1 MLIGEPGVLHPL
13 VVSKNWQV
21 LHSLSPQGCNLSQNS
36 EQMAEGKAIL
46 TVVHSSNT
54 GHASTAAEN
63 SVFK

>member
-1 MLIGEPGVLHPL
+1 MLGGEAGVLHPL
-13 VVSKNWQV
+13 VLSKIK
-21 LHSLSPQGCNLSQNS
+21 LSKTCQIPWGYNLSQNL

-54 GHASTAAEN
+54 GHASSASAN